1 MKLAKRKAAELEGFE
16 KSEHERF
23 KSSQQDIE
31 TGTRVISMFLDDCR
45 KIKDADIAPALEAVR
60 MKYESQMNNP
70 FIIEM
75 LKEG

>member
-1 MKLAKRKAAELEGFE
+1 
-16 KSEHERF
+16 
-23 KSSQQDIE
+23 
-31 TGTRVISMFLDDCR
+31 MFLDDCR